1 MRHSPHPTATEINER
16 KKKSTKNLVFLKFV
30 FVYNFIN
37 KKKTLTNF
45 EVMFVK
51 IKEKIDFFPF
61 CTTQTMKKREGGR
74 SNIYLDLNGYPFI
87 LLYINYSLLYL
98 LLQIILKTKLKTFCY
113 LININFLSYILPHCV
128 PRRYLKKKIKFAK
141 NFTDRDERSI
151 CFNF

>member
-51 IKEKIDFFPF
+51 IKEKNRFFSF
-61 CTTQTMKKREGGR
+61 LYNTDDEKKGR
-74 SNIYLDLNGYPFI
+74 RQEQYLPRPKWISIHFVVHKLFFTLFI
-87 LLYINYSLLYL
+87 IANYI
-98 LLQIILKTKLKTFCY
+98 
-113 LININFLSYILPHCV
+113 
-128 PRRYLKKKIKFAK
+128 K
-141 NFTDRDERSI
+141 N
-151 CFNF
+151 